1 MKSSDNNNKLKI
13 SAATWNN
20 TFELPDGSYPISD
33 IQNSFEYFIKKH
45 GIITDNPLII
55 IYVNK
60 IKNRTTFKIK
70 TRDYLAILTPGTIK
84 LLGRTENK
92 TINDKNVENIPHLEI
107 IVVLVHCNIV
117 NKDCLQ
123 DS

>member
-1 MKSSDNNNKLKI
+1 M
-13 SAATWNN
+13 
-20 TFELPDGSYPISD
+20 SD
-33 IQNSFEYFIKKH
+33 IQNNFEYFIKKH